1 MPANHAA
8 LTMVLTLWRQR
19 GVMAIAISIAI
30 AVVRNV
36 QTLAPGT
43 GRR

>member
-19 GVMAIAISIAI
+19 GVMAIAIAI
-30 AVVRNV
+30 ARTM
-36 QTLAPGT
+36 QKLELGT